1 MTVRDENYVH
11 YTPAD
16 LHSEKGLA
24 QYSLVYSWD
33 IFVYSW
39 IFLSTFNLHIQVSY

>member
-1 MTVRDENYVH
+1 MTGFEHVQDSQGLIFLFIAGGRVAVRDENYVH

-24 QYSLVYSWD
+24 QYTLV
-33 IFVYSW
+33 
-39 IFLSTFNLHIQVSY
+39 